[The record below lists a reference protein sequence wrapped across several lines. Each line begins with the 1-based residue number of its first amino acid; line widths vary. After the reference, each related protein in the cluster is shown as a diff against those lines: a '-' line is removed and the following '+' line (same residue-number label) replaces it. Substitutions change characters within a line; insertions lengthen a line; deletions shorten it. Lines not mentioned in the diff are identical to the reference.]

1 MARSKS
7 AIRNKVRELRFR
19 HGEMTQEQLAKE
31 VGVSRQTV
39 IAIEQGRFCP
49 SLESALRMARV
60 FSAPV
65 DAIFSLE
72 DCAACTPQLSE

>member
-1 MARSKS
+1 MSRTKS
-7 AIRNKVRELRFR
+7 SVSNKVREMRFLR
-19 HGEMTQEQLAKE
+19 GEMTQEQLAKE
-31 VGVSRQTV
+31 IGVSRQTV

-60 FSAPV
+60 FAAPV

-72 DCAACTPQLSE
+72 D

>member
-7 AIRNKVRELRFR
+7 SISNKVREMRFLR
-19 HGEMTQEQLAKE
+19 GEMTQEQLAKE
-31 VGVSRQTV
+31 VGITRQTV

-60 FSAPV
+60 FNTPV
-65 DAIFSLE
+65 DAIFNLE
-72 DCAACTPQLSE
+72 D